1 MNFLFTTEMV
11 LSDKLIIK
19 GIKNGYPQLCD
30 NSLKRHCAIS
40 TGHRLG

>member
-11 LSDKLIIK
+11 LSDKVVIK

-30 NSLKRHCAIS
+30 NAPKRH
-40 TGHRLG
+40 